1 MKLFARHRLAGPAKS
16 ALSDQQLAIT
26 WQVASLLL
34 DYPTPEGR
42 AALPQLAELVAGL
55 PEPVC
60 SALGSLIAHVG
71 TGELADRQQEY
82 VDTFDHTRR
91 NCLYLTYYAYGDTRR
106 RGVALVQ
113 FKQAFQKAGV
123 EFNDSELPD
132 HLGAVLEFG
141 ATVDRA
147 VAWKLINDYRAGLEM
162 LRLALERRNSPYA
175 GAAVAVCATLPML
188 NGDEADA
195 VNRLIAE
202 GPPAQVV
209 TPEVI
214 ADVFGVT
221 ASVIVDPESGTPVVM
236 PRRRAS

>member
-60 SALGSLIAHVG
+60 GALGSLIAHVG

-147 VAWKLINDYRAGLEM
+147 VAWKLINDYR
-162 LRLALERRNSPYA
+162 
-175 GAAVAVCATLPML
+175 
-188 NGDEADA
+188 EADA

-202 GPPAQVV
+202 GPPA
-209 TPEVI
+209 E
-214 ADVFGVT
+214 DVGLETYGLDPRLNPHPRDDEPYEPALGAGSPHTSPSEPTLLGSHIPVG
-221 ASVIVDPESGTPVVM
+221 AS
-236 PRRRAS
+236 R